1 MVTHH
6 HDAPK
11 QFKCEICSER
21 FSTPSNLKAHIQG
34 HEETPDCYCEICKEH
49 FANDVLLKAHVHK
62 LHYKLKQLDCDV
74 CKKSIEETDLLD
86 HMKTH
91 SNVKTHVCE
100 ICNSVFTQKSQY
112 NVHMRMHTG
121 ERPFQCR
128 VSLYYIHTYMY
139 ICTYV
144 YFVAKFSNYFI
155 YILDLLSNVCPF

>member
-21 FSTPSNLKAHIQG
+21 FSTSSNLKAHVQG
-34 HEETPDCYCEICKEH
+34 HEETPDCFCEICKEH

-62 LHYKLKQLDCDV
+62 LHYKLKQLDCDI
-74 CKKSIEETDLLD
+74 CKKPIEENDLLS

-91 SNVKTHVCE
+91 SNVKTYVCE
-100 ICNSVFTQKSQY
+100 ICNSVFTQKSQF

-128 VSLYYIHTYMY
+128 VS
-139 ICTYV
+139 
-144 YFVAKFSNYFI
+144 SNSIKNYRVK
-155 YILDLLSNVCPF
+155 ST